1 MELKAIDQ
9 NLLVALDQYLTVA
22 AWLLLIANLASK
34 RVVNSVLLVCMMLV
48 CYQTLSVIVRPLIID
63 FVSVYDKDI
72 GRILYY
78 FGFAFISL
86 ASVAALARLHFI
98 NAVPASFFSNFYAW
112 ALQAI
117 AVIQVLRYIDRRA
130 GTEYLEYV
138 YSHGIPAI
146 NLAAVVLVAYGTGL
160 SFYHR
165 MKQKEP
171 VGC

>member
-1 MELKAIDQ
+1 MELA
-9 NLLVALDQYLTVA
+9 AFDQYLTVV

-34 RVVNSVLLVCMMLV
+34 RVPSSVLLVCIVLV
-48 CYQTLSVIVRPLIID
+48 CYQTLSTVIRPLIID

-86 ASVAALARLHFI
+86 TSVFALARLHFVY
-98 NAVPASFFSNFYAW
+98 AVPASFFSNFYAW

-117 AVIQVLRYIDRRA
+117 ALIQVVRYIDRRA
-130 GTEYLEYV
+130 GTDYLVYV
-138 YSHGIPAI
+138 YSHGIPAL
-146 NLAAVVLVAYGTGL
+146 NLMAVVLVAYGTGL
-160 SFYHR
+160 AFYHR
-165 MKQKEP
+165 MKQKEH

>member
-1 MELKAIDQ
+1 MEL
-9 NLLVALDQYLTVA
+9 ALFDQYLTAV

-34 RVVNSVLLVCMMLV
+34 RVVNSVLLVCIMLV
-48 CYQTLSVIVRPLIID
+48 CYQTLSIIVRPLIIEV
-63 FVSVYDKDI
+63 VSVYDKDI

-86 ASVAALARLHFI
+86 ASVAALARLHFVY
-98 NAVPASFFSNFYAW
+98 AVPASFFSNFYAW
-112 ALQAI
+112 ALQGI
-117 AVIQVLRYIDRRA
+117 AVIQVVRYIDRRA
-130 GTEYLEYV
+130 GTDYLIDI

-146 NLAAVVLVAYGTGL
+146 NLAAVVLVTYGTGL

-165 MKQKEP
+165 MKQKEQ